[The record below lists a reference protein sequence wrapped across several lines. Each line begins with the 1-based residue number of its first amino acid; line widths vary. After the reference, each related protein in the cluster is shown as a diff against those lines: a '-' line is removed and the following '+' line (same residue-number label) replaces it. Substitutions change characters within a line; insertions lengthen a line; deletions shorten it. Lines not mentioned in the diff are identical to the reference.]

1 MVFSGAMHVGGGTR
15 SASGPCSLSG
25 TELRLRNRHTNV
37 PRGAARHRR
46 PGQAPQLR
54 RPARPHRRRA
64 PSRALLLG
72 TATAIGATLAA
83 QATLSGGL
91 RAQAAEDGTRAT
103 AYVPILDPAY
113 ADVELLAA
121 ADLVATLAAGEA
133 PHSRAAFA
141 RWAVEAAERA
151 ASLGRPALRP
161 RVAEALAR
169 LRRRFPGPS
178 ARPAPRADA
187 PPADATATSTTASVA
202 RVDRPRPA
210 VLPQPPQPAPV
221 ALRDAQVDLWLAQ
234 SPYRPLGPGAAGEID
249 GLLNPLLQRNQGRKI
264 ADGWTVSAEFAAEA
278 ESGRFAASLRP
289 RAWLHA
295 LRGGESASVS
305 ATFHSAYA
313 RLVQGPLALE
323 AGRNSVTMGYGRD
336 GGPLLSGNA
345 RGFDMIRLATERP
358 VRLPGRLRGW
368 GQWRAS
374 ALLARMGAD
383 RDVPGSWLSAFRLSN
398 RPGRTVELGLVYVNL
413 QGGDGAPDGTL
424 GERAIDVFLPF
435 LGGVIELS
443 DKVSGIDVLV
453 TVPSIRTHFFMNFVA
468 TDLRA
473 NREQALRAFWQDAIW
488 AFGACAYGLGS
499 QGRLDVWADAKSAGP
514 LPHTH
519 HQYTS
524 GLTLD
529 GRVLG
534 DPLGPNARGVSVG
547 FAWTAS
553 AWKAEATVAQ
563 ERWSADEWVLAGAF
577 EGDPRPWVWTKTAE
591 FPSEVRRRLT
601 LEWRREPEPGRIAL
615 GVRAAYE
622 RAANFAFTGRN
633 RNNFAVRVRARWTGR

>member
-1 MVFSGAMHVGGGTR
+1 MGFSRAMSVAGGTR
-15 SASGPCSLSG
+15 SALWRGPASP
-25 TELRLRNRHTNV
+25 
-37 PRGAARHRR
+37 PR
-46 PGQAPQLR
+46 LR
-54 RPARPHRRRA
+54 RPARPPRRRA
-64 PSRALLLG
+64 PSRVLVLG
-72 TATAIGATLAA
+72 TAAAIGATLAA

-103 AYVPILDPAY
+103 AYVPVLDPAY

-141 RWAVEAAERA
+141 RWAAEAAERA

-169 LRRRFPGPS
+169 LRRRF
-178 ARPAPRADA
+178 
-187 PPADATATSTTASVA
+187 
-202 RVDRPRPA
+202 
-210 VLPQPPQPAPV
+210 PQPAPV

-249 GLLNPLLQRNQGRKI
+249 GLLNPILQRNQGRKI

-398 RPGRTVELGLVYVNL
+398 RPGRTVELALVYVNL

-435 LGGVIELS
+435 LGGVIEIS
-443 DKVSGIDVLV
+443 DKVAGIDVLV

-473 NREQALRAFWQDAIW
+473 NRDQALRAFWQDAIW
-488 AFGACAYGLGS
+488 AFGARAYGLGS

-529 GRVLG
+529 SRVLG

-553 AWKAEATVAQ
+553 AWKAEASVAQ
-563 ERWSADEWVLAGAF
+563 ERWSADEWTLAGAF

-633 RNNFAVRVRARWTGR
+633 RNNFAVRVRAHWAGR

>member
-1 MVFSGAMHVGGGTR
+1 MGFSRAMSVAGGTR
-15 SASGPCSLSG
+15 SALWRGPASP
-25 TELRLRNRHTNV
+25 
-37 PRGAARHRR
+37 PR
-46 PGQAPQLR
+46 LR

-64 PSRALLLG
+64 PSRVLVLG
-72 TATAIGATLAA
+72 TAAAIGATLAA

-103 AYVPILDPAY
+103 AYVPVLDPAY

-141 RWAVEAAERA
+141 RWVAEAAERA

-169 LRRRFPGPS
+169 LRRRF
-178 ARPAPRADA
+178 
-187 PPADATATSTTASVA
+187 
-202 RVDRPRPA
+202 
-210 VLPQPPQPAPV
+210 PQPAPV

-249 GLLNPLLQRNQGRKI
+249 GLLNPILQRNQGRKI

-295 LRGGESASVS
+295 LRGGESASASVS

-398 RPGRTVELGLVYVNL
+398 RPGRTVELALVYVNL

-424 GERAIDVFLPF
+424 GERAIDVFLPL
-435 LGGVIELS
+435 LGGVIEIS
-443 DKVSGIDVLV
+443 DKVAGIDVLV

-473 NREQALRAFWQDAIW
+473 NRDQALRAFWQDAIW
-488 AFGACAYGLGS
+488 AFGARAYGLGS

-553 AWKAEATVAQ
+553 AWKAEASVAQ
-563 ERWSADEWVLAGAF
+563 ERWSADEWTLAGAF

-633 RNNFAVRVRARWTGR
+633 RNNFAVRVRAHWAGR

>member
-1 MVFSGAMHVGGGTR
+1 MVFSRAMHVEGGTR
-15 SASGPCSLSG
+15 WAVWRGPASP
-25 TELRLRNRHTNV
+25 
-37 PRGAARHRR
+37 PR
-46 PGQAPQLR
+46 PAPRLR
-54 RPARPHRRRA
+54 RPARPHLRRA
-64 PSRALLLG
+64 PSRVLLLG
-72 TATAIGATLAA
+72 TAAAVGATLAA
-83 QATLSGGL
+83 QATPSSGL

-103 AYVPILDPAY
+103 AYVPVFDPAY

-141 RWAVEAAERA
+141 RWAAEAAERA
-151 ASLGRPALRP
+151 ASLERPALRP

-169 LRRRFPGPS
+169 LCRRF
-178 ARPAPRADA
+178 
-187 PPADATATSTTASVA
+187 
-202 RVDRPRPA
+202 
-210 VLPQPPQPAPV
+210 PQPAPV

-249 GLLNPLLQRNQGRKI
+249 GRLNPLLQRNQGRKT

-295 LRGGESASVS
+295 LRGGESAAVS

-374 ALLARMGAD
+374 ALLARMGTD

-398 RPGRTVELGLVYVNL
+398 RPGRTVELALVYANL

-443 DKVSGIDVLV
+443 DKVAGIDVLV

-488 AFGACAYGLGS
+488 AFGARAYGLGS
-499 QGRLDVWADAKSAGP
+499 QGRLDVWADAKSTGP

-529 GRVLG
+529 ERVLG

-547 FAWTAS
+547 FAWKAE

-563 ERWSADEWVLAGAF
+563 ERWSADEWALAGAF

-633 RNNFAVRVRARWTGR
+633 RNNFAVRVRARWAGR

>member
-1 MVFSGAMHVGGGTR
+1 MGFSGAMHIEGWTR
-15 SASGPCSLSG
+15 SAAWRGPASP
-25 TELRLRNRHTNV
+25 
-37 PRGAARHRR
+37 PRPAAR
-46 PGQAPQLR
+46 LR

-64 PSRALLLG
+64 PSRALVLG
-72 TATAIGATLAA
+72 TAAAIGATLAA
-83 QATLSGGL
+83 QATLSGRL

-141 RWAVEAAERA
+141 RWAAEAAERA

-169 LRRRFPGPS
+169 LRRRF
-178 ARPAPRADA
+178 
-187 PPADATATSTTASVA
+187 
-202 RVDRPRPA
+202 
-210 VLPQPPQPAPV
+210 PQPAPV

-295 LRGGESASVS
+295 LRGGESASASVS

-398 RPGRTVELGLVYVNL
+398 RPGRTVELALVYVNL

-443 DKVSGIDVLV
+443 DKVAGIDVLV

-473 NREQALRAFWQDAIW
+473 NRDQALRAFWQDAIW
-488 AFGACAYGLGS
+488 AFGARAYGLGS
-499 QGRLDVWADAKSAGP
+499 QGRLDVWADAKSTGP

-553 AWKAEATVAQ
+553 AWKAEASVAQ
-563 ERWSADEWVLAGAF
+563 ERWSADEWTLAGAF

-633 RNNFAVRVRARWTGR
+633 RNNFAVRVRVHWAGR